1 MNQERVLTRPLIAL
15 AVLAVAL
22 FSALPVGAQ
31 APEHLRMKGMS
42 EQQQRVEEIL
52 RLERE
57 MMHAIRDKD
66 AKALEPILFD
76 DFVYRSP
83 EGEVGRA
90 DFLKNITAIP
100 GRILSIEGKDLRVR
114 LFGEM
119 AVLTGVQLS
128 VVRTD
133 DGKELESIVAFTDI
147 FVRRNRRWR
156 LALAHGVE
164 LPTTPAA
171 PSKP

>member
-1 MNQERVLTRPLIAL
+1 LTRPLIAL
-15 AVLAVAL
+15 AVLAVAF
-22 FSALPVGAQ
+22 FSAPPAAAQ
-31 APEHLRMKGMS
+31 APEHLKSKGMS
-42 EQQQRVEEIL
+42 EQQVKVEEIL
-52 RLERE
+52 RLERQI
-57 MMHAIRDKD
+57 MDAIRDRD
-66 AKALEPILFD
+66 AKALEPILSV

-90 DFLKNITAIP
+90 DFVKNITNIP
-100 GRILSIEGKDLRVR
+100 GRILSVEGKDLRVR
-114 LFGEM
+114 LYGDT
-119 AVLTGVQLS
+119 AVLTGVQLT

-147 FVRRNRRWR
+147 FVRVARERRWR

-164 LPTTPAA
+164 LPVPTAE

>member
-1 MNQERVLTRPLIAL
+1 LIAL

-22 FSALPVGAQ
+22 FSAPPVRAQ
-31 APEHLRMKGMS
+31 APEHLRMKGVS
-42 EQQQRVEEIL
+42 EQQRMVEEVL

-57 MMHAIRDKD
+57 TMDAIRDRD
-66 AKALEPILFD
+66 AKALERILFD

-90 DFLKNITAIP
+90 DFVKNVAALP
-100 GRILSIEGKDLRVR
+100 GRFLSVVGKDLRVR
-114 LFGEM
+114 LFGET
-119 AVLTGVQLS
+119 AVLTGVQLT
-128 VVRTD
+128 VLRTD
-133 DGKELESIVAFTDI
+133 DGKELESLVAFTDI
-147 FVRRNRRWR
+147 FVRRDRRWR

-164 LPTTPAA
+164 LPSPSAE

>member
-1 MNQERVLTRPLIAL
+1 MNRPLIAL

-22 FSALPVGAQ
+22 FSTRPAGAQ

-42 EQQQRVEEIL
+42 EQQQWAEEVL

-57 MMHAIRDKD
+57 IMNTIRDKD
-66 AKALEPILFD
+66 AKALEPNLSD

-90 DFLKNITAIP
+90 DFLKNIAALP
-100 GRILSIEGKDLRVR
+100 GRILSVEGRDLRVR

-119 AVLTGVQLS
+119 AVLTGVQLT
-128 VVRTD
+128 VLRTD

-164 LPTTPAA
+164 LPTTPTE
-171 PSKP
+171 PSKPAQ

>member
-1 MNQERVLTRPLIAL
+1 MTKPLIAL
-15 AVLAVAL
+15 AALAVAF
-22 FSALPVGAQ
+22 FSTLSVGAQ
-31 APEHLRMKGMS
+31 APEHLRRKGVS
-42 EQQQRVEEIL
+42 EQQQWVDEVL

-57 MMHAIRDKD
+57 MMNAIRERD
-66 AKALEPILFD
+66 AKALERILFD

-100 GRILSIEGKDLRVR
+100 GHILSVEGKDLRVR
-114 LFGEM
+114 LFGET
-119 AVLTGVQLS
+119 AVLTGVQLT

-147 FVRRNRRWR
+147 FVRRDRRWR

-164 LPTTPAA
+164 LPTTAA
-171 PSKP
+171 EPSKP

>member
-1 MNQERVLTRPLIAL
+1 MTRPLIVMAAL
-15 AVLAVAL
+15 AVAF
-22 FSALPVGAQ
+22 FSTLSVGAQ

-42 EQQQRVEEIL
+42 EHQQWTQEVL

-57 MMHAIRDKD
+57 MMDAIRDKN
-66 AKALEPILFD
+66 AKTLEPILSD

-90 DFLKNITAIP
+90 DFVKNITALP
-100 GRILSIEGKDLRVR
+100 GRILSVEGKDLRVR
-114 LFGEM
+114 IFGEM
-119 AVLTGVQLS
+119 AVLTGVQLT
-128 VVRTD
+128 VLRTD

-147 FVRRNRRWR
+147 FVRRNRRWQ

-164 LPTTPAA
+164 LPTPAA
-171 PSKP
+171 ESSKP

>member
-1 MNQERVLTRPLIAL
+1 
-15 AVLAVAL
+15 
-22 FSALPVGAQ
+22 
-31 APEHLRMKGMS
+31 MS
-42 EQQQRVEEIL
+42 EQQQWVQEVL

-57 MMHAIRDKD
+57 MMDAIRDKN

-90 DFLKNITAIP
+90 DFLKNITALP
-100 GRILSIEGKDLRVR
+100 GRIISVEGKDLRVR

-119 AVLTGVQLS
+119 AVLTGVQLT
-128 VVRTD
+128 VLRTD
-133 DGKELESIVAFTDI
+133 DGKELESLVAFTDI
-147 FVRRNRRWR
+147 FIRRERRWR

-164 LPTTPAA
+164 LPPTAA
-171 PSKP
+171 GPSKP

>member
-1 MNQERVLTRPLIAL
+1 MNLERVLTKPLIAL
-15 AVLAVAL
+15 ATLAVAF
-22 FSALPVGAQ
+22 FSALPVRAQ
-31 APEHLRMKGMS
+31 SSEQLRMKGMS
-42 EQQQRVEEIL
+42 EQQQWTQEVL

-57 MMHAIRDKD
+57 MMDAIRDKD
-66 AKALEPILFD
+66 AKALERFLFD

-83 EGEVGRA
+83 EGEVSRA
-90 DFLKNITAIP
+90 DFLKNITALP
-100 GRILSIEGKDLRVR
+100 GRILKVEGKDVRVR
-114 LFGEM
+114 LFGET
-119 AVLTGVQLS
+119 AVVTGVQLA

-133 DGKELESIVAFTDI
+133 DGKELESLVAFTDI

-164 LPTTPAA
+164 LPTTSAE

>member
-1 MNQERVLTRPLIAL
+1 LIAL

-22 FSALPVGAQ
+22 FSAPPVRAQ
-31 APEHLRMKGMS
+31 APEHLRMKGVS
-42 EQQQRVEEIL
+42 EQQRMVEEVL

-57 MMHAIRDKD
+57 TMDAIRDRD
-66 AKALEPILFD
+66 AKALERILFD

-90 DFLKNITAIP
+90 DFVKNVAALP
-100 GRILSIEGKDLRVR
+100 GRFLSVEGKDLRVR
-114 LFGEM
+114 LFGET
-119 AVLTGVQLS
+119 AVLTGVQLT
-128 VVRTD
+128 VLRTD
-133 DGKELESIVAFTDI
+133 DGKELESLVAFTDI
-147 FVRRNRRWR
+147 FVRRDRRWR

-164 LPTTPAA
+164 LPSPSAE